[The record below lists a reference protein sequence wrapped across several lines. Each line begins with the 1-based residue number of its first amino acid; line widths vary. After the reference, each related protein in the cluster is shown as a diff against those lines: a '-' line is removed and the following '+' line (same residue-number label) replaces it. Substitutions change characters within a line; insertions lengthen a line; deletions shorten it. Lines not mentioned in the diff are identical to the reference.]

1 MIVRARLATSAGEA
15 AHRAPRSTSGRA
27 ASGWTSWTTS
37 ASPAA
42 SRWPAIG
49 GPRLP
54 VPTKRIA
61 SLFMEASYHRGVRA
75 PRQAPAVTLGVLLIG
90 LAAISWGTTG
100 SVMIVV
106 SGYAVSPLLVGTAR
120 LWIAAVLLVLAA
132 LLSGAPR
139 GAPPSPGPPGA
150 DVRRPLRPGPPPR
163 TPRRRP
169 CGVRACGRHPRR
181 ARGGG
186 RRGRRGG
193 APWVLASGC
202 SRRATRDAAVWRK
215 YVAKRTGV

>member
-1 MIVRARLATSAGEA
+1 MIVRARLAPS
-15 AHRAPRSTSGRA
+15 
-27 ASGWTSWTTS
+27 
-37 ASPAA
+37 A

-49 GPRLP
+49 APMRP
-54 VPTKRIA
+54 VPTKPIA

-139 GAPPSPGPPGA
+139 
-150 DVRRPLRPGPPPR
+150 
-163 TPRRRP
+163 
-169 CGVRACGRHPRR
+169 
-181 ARGGG
+181 
-186 RRGRRGG
+186 
-193 APWVLASGC
+193 
-202 SRRATRDAAVWRK
+202 
-215 YVAKRTGV
+215 